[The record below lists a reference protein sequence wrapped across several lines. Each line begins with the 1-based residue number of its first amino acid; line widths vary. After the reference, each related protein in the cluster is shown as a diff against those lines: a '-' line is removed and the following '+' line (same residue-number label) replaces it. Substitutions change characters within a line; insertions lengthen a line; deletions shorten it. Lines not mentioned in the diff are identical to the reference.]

1 MADRLADAYNLIQ
14 AVLDRGMIDDT
25 SRDTLEEAKRAL
37 TDVALTQGG
46 WSIPTEAGP
55 YNDPSCPPDTM
66 AGGYHG

>member
-1 MADRLADAYNLIQ
+1 MADRLADAYNLIE
-14 AVLDRGMIDDT
+14 AVLDKGEIDDT

-37 TDVALTQGG
+37 MDVALTHL
-46 WSIPTEAGP
+46 SLAEAGP